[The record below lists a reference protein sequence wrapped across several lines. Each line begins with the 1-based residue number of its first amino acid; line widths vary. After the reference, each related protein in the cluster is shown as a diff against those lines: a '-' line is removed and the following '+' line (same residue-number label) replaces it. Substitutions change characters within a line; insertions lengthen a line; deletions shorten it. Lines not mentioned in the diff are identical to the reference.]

1 MRAKYKQIISCVRRE
16 HVLLARREKIDQQL
30 RLLRSK
36 LNVLLAP
43 TKKTPRRES

>member
-1 MRAKYKQIISCVRRE
+1 MRAKYKEIISCARRE

-30 RLLRSK
+30 RLLHSK

-43 TKKTPRRES
+43 TKKAPRRES